1 MLHLWLVLVTPP
13 VSSVSHTVHM
23 LFSQCVIMVLL
34 YTGTADLQAEVDE
47 LKEED
52 LSSDT
57 DLPTRGGTGD
67 PSSILSESQ
76 YTHVHK
82 LFNVTVVL
90 LYTGID
96 DLADVKRL
104 LKNFNDWQSLGLE
117 LGLLYTTLKRI
128 EEEQQRVISKCKT
141 EMLATWLQQQDNV
154 AKKGV
159 PSWSTLK
166 MALMDIDEKKLAD
179 SIVIT

>member
-1 MLHLWLVLVTPP
+1 M
-13 VSSVSHTVHM
+13 
-23 LFSQCVIMVLL
+23 
-34 YTGTADLQAEVDE
+34 DE

-52 LSSDT
+52 LSVV
-57 DLPTRGGTGD
+57 LPTAGTGD
-67 PSSILSESQ
+67 SSSILSESQ

-128 EEEQQRVISKCKT
+128 EEEQQRVVSKCKT
-141 EMLATWLQQQDNV
+141 EMLAAWLQKQDNV

-166 MALMDIDEKKLAD
+166 TALMNIDEKGLAD

>member
-1 MLHLWLVLVTPP
+1 M
-13 VSSVSHTVHM
+13 
-23 LFSQCVIMVLL
+23 CV
-34 YTGTADLQAEVDE
+34 QEVAG

-52 LSSDT
+52 LPTVSS
-57 DLPTRGGTGD
+57 PTVTPGD
-67 PSSILSESQ
+67 ITSYWKTNPSSILSESQ

-82 LFNVTVVL
+82 LFNVTVIL

-96 DLADVKRL
+96 DLDDVMSL
-104 LKNFNDWQSLGLE
+104 LRDLNDWQSLGLK
-117 LGLLYTTLKRI
+117 LGLLHTTLKRI

-166 MALMDIDEKKLAD
+166 TALMNIDKKALAD